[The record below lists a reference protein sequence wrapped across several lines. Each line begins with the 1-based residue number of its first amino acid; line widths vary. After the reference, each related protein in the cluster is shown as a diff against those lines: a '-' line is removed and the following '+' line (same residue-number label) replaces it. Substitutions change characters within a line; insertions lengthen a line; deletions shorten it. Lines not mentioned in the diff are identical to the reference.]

1 MELLNCDSDARSM
14 RPWHYNLNVASV
26 HVDERRA
33 ENLTA
38 YYFPNL
44 YLRHRDKLLGLGH
57 KVRHPGARQKV
68 NVSLYAVS
76 AGQDGYLC
84 HVFRC
89 SFRCSHG
96 LLSSWFWSLHS
107 NKSLTQFEFTGTC
120 ESWWLCRTSGSV
132 SSATARSRRRAAR
145 RKNSL
150 RSYAP
155 R

>member
-1 MELLNCDSDARSM
+1 MKLLSCDSDAGSM

-84 HVFRC
+84 HVFRY

-107 NKSLTQFEFTGTC
+107 NVYSGLT
-120 ESWWLCRTSGSV
+120 LAIRAI
-132 SSATARSRRRAAR
+132 SATFFRSASRNFL
-145 RKNSL
+145 NS
-150 RSYAP
+150 AGVF
-155 R
+155 